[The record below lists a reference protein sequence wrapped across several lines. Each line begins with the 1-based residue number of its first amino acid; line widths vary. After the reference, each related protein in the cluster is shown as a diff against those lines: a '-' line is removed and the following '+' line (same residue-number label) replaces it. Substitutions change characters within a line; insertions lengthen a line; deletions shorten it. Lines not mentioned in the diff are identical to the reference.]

1 MPPRSLLVVH
11 LSLLATAAIWGSN
24 SSAIKYLLDGLRP
37 ADILAVRTGGGAL
50 IFALILVLQ
59 RSDRTRVAGADLV
72 RLLLLGVL
80 GITVV
85 NTAFVYGQDLI
96 PAATSSLIVTSNP
109 IHTAIF
115 SSLLGIERMTGRKVA
130 GIALAM
136 AGFAVIVLLGSGN
149 GSALGGGHTRGI
161 LIVAIGPLCWA
172 AYTVLSKPLVGRYGP
187 TATAAYTAIG
197 GAIGLIPVVL
207 AEEGTVGRLSDLGAQ
222 GWAVA
227 AYTAVFGLVVAYTL
241 WYRGLAVLSP
251 SQTAVYI
258 YLVPLF
264 GLLFAWWLLDE
275 QVTRWLILG
284 GATILAGVILTNS
297 GRRTSTVDGASARGG
312 AVAPTAV
319 APNIAAPGHAG
330 AGTPAPMARRAFGRR
345 AGGR

>member
-1 MPPRSLLVVH
+1 MPPRPMLVVH
-11 LSLLATAAIWGSN
+11 LSLLATAVIWGSN
-24 SSAIKYLLDGLRP
+24 SSAIKYLLEELRP
-37 ADILAVRTGGGAL
+37 ADILAVRIGGGAL
-50 IFALILVLQ
+50 LFAAMLVLG
-59 RSDRTRVAGADLV
+59 RAGRAPVPPRDLAK
-72 RLLLLGVL
+72 LLLLGVL

-85 NTAFVYGQDLI
+85 NTAFVTGQDLI

-115 SSLLGIERMTGRKVA
+115 SSLLGIERMTGRKIA

-136 AGFAVIVLLGSGN
+136 AGFAVLVLLGSG
-149 GSALGGGHTRGI
+149 GGPALGGGQTKGI

-172 AYTVLSKPLVGRYGP
+172 AYTVLSKPLVARHGP

-197 GAIGLIPVVL
+197 GALGLIPIVL
-207 AEEGTVGRLSDLGAQ
+207 REDGTAGRLAGLGLA

-241 WYRGLAVLSP
+241 WYRGLRVLSP

-264 GLLFAWWLLDE
+264 GLLCAWLLLGE
-275 QVTRWLILG
+275 EVTVWLLLG
-284 GATILAGVILTNS
+284 GATILAGVVLTNT
-297 GRRTSTVDGASARGG
+297 GRRTSTVDGAANPAAR
-312 AVAPTAV
+312 
-319 APNIAAPGHAG
+319 AAPPPLGG
-330 AGTPAPMARRAFGRR
+330 R

>member
-24 SSAIKYLLDGLRP
+24 SSAIKYLLDDLRP
-37 ADILAVRTGGGAL
+37 ADILAVRIGGGAL
-50 IFALILVLQ
+50 VFALVLVLQ
-59 RSDRTRVAGADLV
+59 RADRTRVAGRDLV
-72 RLLLLGVL
+72 KLLLLGML
-80 GITVV
+80 GITIV
-85 NTAFVYGQDLI
+85 NTAFVTGQDLI

-115 SSLLGIERMTGRKVA
+115 SSLLGIERMTGRKIA

-197 GAIGLIPVVL
+197 GALGLIPVVL
-207 AEEGTVGRLSDLGAQ
+207 AEEGTVGRLGQLGAQ

-227 AYTAVFGLVVAYTL
+227 AYSAVFGLVVAYTL

-297 GRRTSTVDGASARGG
+297 GRRTSTVDGATSRSGSVATAAATTEHGRGG
-312 AVAPTAV
+312 AASPT
-319 APNIAAPGHAG
+319 
-330 AGTPAPMARRAFGRR
+330 ARRAFGRR

>member
-24 SSAIKYLLDGLRP
+24 SSAIKYLLDDLRP

-59 RSDRTRVAGADLV
+59 RSGRTRVAGPDLV
-72 RLLLLGVL
+72 TLLLLGVL
-80 GITVV
+80 GITIV
-85 NTAFVYGQDLI
+85 NTAFIYGQDLI

-115 SSLLGIERMTGRKVA
+115 SSLLGIERMTGRKIA

-161 LIVAIGPLCWA
+161 LIVAVAPLCWA
-172 AYTVLSKPLVGRYGP
+172 AYTVLSKPLVGRYGAI
-187 TATAAYTAIG
+187 TTAAYTAIG
-197 GAIGLIPVVL
+197 GAIGLIPIVL
-207 AEEGTVGRLSDLGAQ
+207 AEEGTAGRLGDLGAR

-227 AYTAVFGLVVAYTL
+227 AYTAVFGLVVAYIL

-284 GATILAGVILTNS
+284 GATILSGVILTNS
-297 GRRTSTVDGASARGG
+297 GRRTSTVDGARSPGG
-312 AVAPTAV
+312 AVAPTEA
-319 APNIAAPGHAG
+319 
-330 AGTPAPMARRAFGRR
+330 TPELGRVVVPATTAWRPFGRR